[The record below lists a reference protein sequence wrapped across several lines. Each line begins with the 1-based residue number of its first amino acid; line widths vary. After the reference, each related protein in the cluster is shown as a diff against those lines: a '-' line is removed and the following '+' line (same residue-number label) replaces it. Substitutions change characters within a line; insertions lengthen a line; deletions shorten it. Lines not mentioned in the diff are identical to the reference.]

1 MPELPRIS
9 GDEAIKVF
17 IMLGF
22 YEARQKG
29 SHVVM
34 RRQDK
39 GCVIP
44 RHKELALGTL
54 RSAIKQAGLSVEEF
68 VEAYHNK

>member
-17 IMLGF
+17 KRLGF

-34 RRQDK
+34 RRLDK

-44 RHKELALGTL
+44 RHKSLAIGTL
-54 RSAIKQAGLSVEEF
+54 RSAIKQAGITADDFIS
-68 VEAYHNK
+68 AYEGK

>member
-1 MPELPRIS
+1 MPELPHIS
-9 GDEAIKVF
+9 GDEAIKIF
-17 IMLGF
+17 KQLGF

-34 RRQDK
+34 RREHK

-44 RHKELALGTL
+44 RHKELAIGTL
-54 RSAIKQAGLSVEEF
+54 RSAIKQAGISSEEF
-68 VEAYHNK
+68 LAAYKNK

>member
-1 MPELPRIS
+1 MPEIPRIS

-17 IMLGF
+17 MILGF
-22 YEARQKG
+22 QQVRQKG

-34 RRQDK
+34 RRGEK

-44 RHKELALGTL
+44 RHKELAVGTL
-54 RSAIKQAGLSVEEF
+54 KSAIRQAGISVEEF
-68 VEAYHNK
+68 VAAYKK

>member
-1 MPELPRIS
+1 MPEIPRIS

-17 IMLGF
+17 MILGF
-22 YEARQKG
+22 QQVRQKG

-34 RRQDK
+34 RRGEN

-44 RHKELALGTL
+44 RHKELAVGTL
-54 RSAIKQAGLSVEEF
+54 RSAIRQAGISVDEF
-68 VEAYHNK
+68 VAAYRK

>member
-1 MPELPRIS
+1 MPEIPGIS

-17 IMLGF
+17 IILGF
-22 YEARQKG
+22 QQVRQKS

-34 RRQDK
+34 RREEK

-44 RHKELALGTL
+44 RHKELAVGTL
-54 RSAIKQAGLSVEEF
+54 RSAIRQAGISVDEF
-68 VEAYHNK
+68 VAAYKK